1 MNRKWKLP
9 EEDKWKGH
17 SSFLHYQRGE
27 FFAKSR
33 HLKGM
38 VGRHE
43 AESYLSGVRLVNLAI
58 LVQLSGKNC

>member
-1 MNRKWKLP
+1 MNGKWKCP

-17 SSFLHYQRGE
+17 SSFCIIKE
-27 FFAKSR
+27 ESFAKSR

-58 LVQLSGKNC
+58 SVQLSGKNC